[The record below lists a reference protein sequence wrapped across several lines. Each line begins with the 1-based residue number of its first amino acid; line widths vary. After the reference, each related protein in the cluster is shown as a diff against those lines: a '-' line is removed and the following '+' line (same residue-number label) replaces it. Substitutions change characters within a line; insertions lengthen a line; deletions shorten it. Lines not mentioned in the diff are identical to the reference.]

1 MEDASGHKGFGVSAC
16 VLCHICREV
25 SSTPSSRL
33 PYNVKRTGGGV
44 LLWMLVTLSLSLLFC
59 IYYYLALGGGTPL
72 CQHAGHDTARGGTNC
87 SLFDTPI
94 YMYTHVFI
102 YVFVITA
109 RAAFHVHH
117 LGARVP
123 GDSTHRCAE

>member
-44 LLWMLVTLSLSLLFC
+44 LLWMLVTLSLSLSYFVFT
-59 IYYYLALGGGTPL
+59 IT
-72 CQHAGHDTARGGTNC
+72 
-87 SLFDTPI
+87 SL
-94 YMYTHVFI
+94 
-102 YVFVITA
+102 
-109 RAAFHVHH
+109 
-117 LGARVP
+117 
-123 GDSTHRCAE
+123 